1 MRLLDD
7 EYKLTMVRRKET
19 KDITAKLPKGVK
31 IMIDRSDVDLGGLEW
46 RLGLYKEDGFIILTS
61 EGTKEFAK
69 RIHYTQNFILGT
81 EFRVGEEPDGDIV
94 LCISQEDL
102 DVGDINPLFTVEEQ
116 YHHIYRGGILKNG
129 QPLIDLGYKTTE
141 EFLEMSVIELREEIL
156 GSFGLDYLEENGFI
170 IKSNWNE

>member
-1 MRLLDD
+1 MA
-7 EYKLTMVRRKET
+7 RRKET
-19 KDITAKLPKGVK
+19 KDITAKLPEGIK
-31 IMIDRSDVDLGGLEW
+31 IMIDRSYVDLGGLEW
-46 RLGLYKEDGFIILTS
+46 RLGLYEGDGFIILTS
-61 EGTKEFAK
+61 EGTKEFAQ
-69 RIHYTQNFILGT
+69 RIHYTQNFILDT

-94 LCISQEDL
+94 LNISQEDL